1 MAAALRPGSR
11 KETPVLTNATT
22 PRRKKFANR
31 NSIGK
36 AKKKNGSAGRYMT
49 RTSAV
54 NKLQVPL
61 KDFRKLCI
69 LKGIYPREPKKK
81 FKGGNTTYYFAK
93 DILFLLHEPLLAKFR
108 EQKAFLKKIRKASG
122 RHERKRAERLDGR
135 RPVYKLD
142 HLIRERYPTFAD
154 ALQDLDDALCLVFLF
169 ASLAPSKFVHASRV
183 QACSRL
189 RREFYAY
196 VARTRTLRKVFISIK
211 GIYYQAEVN
220 GVTLTWVEPHHS
232 FAQQPTMSVDYRV
245 MLSFLELYEAIMTF
259 VNFKLFHDLGA
270 AYPPEID
277 TKADAAGVH
286 LGAAVL
292 RPRQNG
298 PALPLPAA
306 SPLALTAT
314 GDVGKPAPPTAAQLS
329 SLKAKLAALDE
340 EDEDE
345 DGEDG
350 EDGGNGE
357 GEGLGADA
365 AAAAEARGGAW
376 SGVGGLLNPLGDH
389 DDTEALSPE
398 ATALRTLFAGCY
410 LFCGRE
416 TPVPSLEFIILACG
430 GKVGWQGEASPF
442 QEGDACVTHQI
453 VDRPMEGQPAAAA
466 KRELVQPQWVYDCLN
481 ARQLLPTHAYRPGVK
496 PPPHLSPFVDG
507 GEGYTPRERVR
518 QAVMEAQRA
527 AEGGEDGEDDDDE
540 EEENEDGEE
549 DDDEDGDPGMDVD
562 DGEDDEEDDE
572 EGEEDEEDE
581 GEMDEEAVYAAEL
594 AAELGGSYAAPTT
607 AKRQKQA
614 AAASG
619 AKLSKEEEEKQL
631 QIMMLTKKKRKLY
644 ERMQY
649 GIRKKESAA
658 DALRAKRQALDQ
670 AAAPKMGSGGKAKK
684 ARVE

>member
-1 MAAALRPGSR
+1 MAAALRLGSR
-11 KETPVLTNATT
+11 KETPVLTNVST

-306 SPLALTAT
+306 SQLALTAT
-314 GDVGKPAPPTAAQLS
+314 GDVGKPAPPTAAQLI

-340 EDEDE
+340 EDED
-345 DGEDG
+345 EDG

-376 SGVGGLLNPLGDH
+376 SDVGGLLNPLDDH

-466 KRELVQPQWVYDCLN
+466 KREFVQPQWVYDCLN

-527 AEGGEDGEDDDDE
+527 AEGGEDDGAE
-540 EEENEDGEE
+540 EE
-549 DDDEDGDPGMDVD
+549 
-562 DGEDDEEDDE
+562 DE
-572 EGEEDEEDE
+572 EGEEDEEDEENE

-670 AAAPKMGSGGKAKK
+670 AAAPKMVSGGKAKK
-684 ARVE
+684 ARAE